1 MVSLL
6 HLHVDNILSCWFVAI
21 MNIDLFTL
29 PHKALR
35 ALVGQT
41 ATRLG
46 ALDVA
51 NAREVEHMQNELHGV
66 VDELQSHGVHEDE
79 FILPLLERHLPDL
92 ATRMRAE
99 HAEVGGGLAD
109 ARRGISAFGAEPRVA
124 RQLALYRQLRR
135 FEGLNLRHLD
145 FEETIVM
152 PALWHTAPAEEL
164 AHLMAAFRAAH
175 PEAGDLYRHAPEA
188 LTVSERTM
196 VGV

>member
-1 MVSLL
+1 
-6 HLHVDNILSCWFVAI
+6 

-35 ALVGQT
+35 ALVGLT

-51 NAREVEHMQNELHGV
+51 AARDVERLQNELHRL
-66 VDELQSHGVHEDE
+66 VDELQSHGTHEDE

-99 HAEVGGGLAD
+99 HADVGGGLAD
-109 ARRGISAFGAEPRVA
+109 LRRAIAAFGAAPSVG

-152 PALWHTAPAEEL
+152 PALWQIAPAQDL
-164 AHLMAAFRAAH
+164 ADLMAAFRAAH